1 MNVAYSFSPKT
12 ASKGLAYSL
21 PKSRA
26 SMSSP
31 QVHYKAQRIPITP
44 IIGMRLDVFLLMGIL
59 FVLMF
64 LFRAATAQLSI
75 LGSFGASRLLYHRN
89 IIKKRGVSG
98 EEEFKSSLFGFFI
111 FSCVVVSS
119 LCGCCL

>member
-1 MNVAYSFSPKT
+1 MNVAYPFSPKT

-59 FVLMF
+59 FVLVF
-64 LFRAATAQLSI
+64 LFWAATAQLSI
-75 LGSFGASRLLYHRN
+75 FGVIWCVKA
-89 IIKKRGVSG
+89 
-98 EEEFKSSLFGFFI
+98 FI
-111 FSCVVVSS
+111 PQKHY
-119 LCGCCL
+119 